1 MRRPSAP
8 VQVDHR
14 ADLRASF
21 DDLQDGRFAAARDR
35 LLPIMRGSFQEQDL
49 ETRLVFG
56 LALAGAGDALS
67 AAPLLNGIAA
77 ERPGTLHP
85 CVDLVT
91 LLHKRQRGRDA
102 EPAFQACLALTPA
115 DSRLRLRLA
124 QLLYELH
131 RFGDALAEI
140 DESLLHDPKLIPSM
154 NQRAI
159 ILAALGRYDEALAC
173 FRQIAAT
180 DPGHAAAWANIG
192 ITLAAKGDFEEAL
205 SAYRRSIQI
214 KPAEAQ
220 VRLNHSICLLKAG
233 RMVQGWHEH
242 EWRLR
247 LPGHTQLPLDRL
259 LPNLT
264 PSSDLTGK
272 TILVTHEEGIGDT
285 LMFLRY
291 VPLLS
296 RLGARV
302 LLWVPINL
310 ARLVGRVEGV
320 SGVIVADELKLEAD
334 WHCPFISLPRAFS
347 GTAQAWGAAVPYLRT
362 DPGRVAEAALA
373 LPRPRRV
380 DPPIDPLGFRSAG
393 PLKVGLVWGGAPRPD
408 IVNANAIDRK
418 RSMPLAELAPLA
430 ALRHVALI
438 SLQHGPHASEAA
450 NPPTGLALFDPMGFV
465 DDMDDTASLVRN
477 LDVVATV
484 DTSVAHLAGGLGV
497 PTILMDR
504 YDNCWRWFHGR
515 EDSPW
520 YPSMRIVRQTTY
532 GDWAGVVERV
542 VPLLQRMADAKRAGT
557 PMT

>member
-220 VRLNHSICLLKAG
+220 V
-233 RMVQGWHEH
+233 
-242 EWRLR
+242 
-247 LPGHTQLPLDRL
+247 
-259 LPNLT
+259 
-264 PSSDLTGK
+264 
-272 TILVTHEEGIGDT
+272 
-285 LMFLRY
+285 
-291 VPLLS
+291 
-296 RLGARV
+296 
-302 LLWVPINL
+302 
-310 ARLVGRVEGV
+310 
-320 SGVIVADELKLEAD
+320 
-334 WHCPFISLPRAFS
+334 
-347 GTAQAWGAAVPYLRT
+347 
-362 DPGRVAEAALA
+362 
-373 LPRPRRV
+373 
-380 DPPIDPLGFRSAG
+380 
-393 PLKVGLVWGGAPRPD
+393 
-408 IVNANAIDRK
+408 
-418 RSMPLAELAPLA
+418 
-430 ALRHVALI
+430 
-438 SLQHGPHASEAA
+438 
-450 NPPTGLALFDPMGFV
+450 
-465 DDMDDTASLVRN
+465 
-477 LDVVATV
+477 
-484 DTSVAHLAGGLGV
+484 
-497 PTILMDR
+497 
-504 YDNCWRWFHGR
+504 
-515 EDSPW
+515 
-520 YPSMRIVRQTTY
+520 
-532 GDWAGVVERV
+532 
-542 VPLLQRMADAKRAGT
+542 
-557 PMT
+557 

>member
-1 MRRPSAP
+1 MRRSPAP

-14 ADLRASF
+14 SLLAASF
-21 DDLQDGRFAAARDR
+21 GDLQEGRFEAARNR
-35 LLPIMRGSFQEQDL
+35 LLPIMRDSFKLQDL

-56 LALAGAGDALS
+56 LALAGTGDVAA

-77 ERPGTLHP
+77 ERPHTLHP

-91 LLHKRQRGRDA
+91 LLQKRQRSRDA
-102 EPAFQACLALTPA
+102 EPAFQACLALTPGDA
-115 DSRLRLRLA
+115 RLRLGLA
-124 QLLYELH
+124 QLLCELH
-131 RFGDALAEI
+131 RFEDALAAI
-140 DESLLHDPKLIPSM
+140 DQTLGHDPKLVPAL

-159 ILAALGRYDEALAC
+159 ILAALGRGDEALAC
-173 FRQIAAT
+173 FRQIVAT
-180 DPGHAAAWANIG
+180 DPRNAAAWANIG
-192 ITLAAKGDFEEAL
+192 ITLAAEGDFEEAL

-214 KPAEAQ
+214 KPAEPQ

-233 RMVQGWHEH
+233 RMVQGWQEH

-264 PSSDLTGK
+264 PTSDLAGK
-272 TILVTHEEGIGDT
+272 TILVTHEEGMGDT

-291 VPLLS
+291 VPMLS

-302 LLWVPINL
+302 LLWVPVNL
-310 ARLVGRVEGV
+310 AKLAARVEGV
-320 SGVIVADELKLEAD
+320 SGVIVADAVKLEAD

-347 GTAQAWGAAVPYLRT
+347 GTVQAWGAPAPYLRT
-362 DPGRVAEAALA
+362 DAGRVAEAALA
-373 LPRPRRV
+373 LPAPIRV
-380 DPPIDPLGFRSAG
+380 DPLADPLGSRSG
-393 PLKVGLVWGGAPRPD
+393 GTLMVGLVWGGAPRPD

-418 RSMPLAELAPLA
+418 RSMSLAELAPLA
-430 ALRHVALI
+430 ALRHVRLI

-450 NPPTGLALFDPMGFV
+450 HPPAGLALFDPMSFV
-465 DDMDDTASLVRN
+465 DDLDDTASLIRN
-477 LDVVATV
+477 LDVVVTV
-484 DTSVAHLAGGLGV
+484 DTSIAHLAGGLGV

-520 YPSMRIVRQTTY
+520 YPSMRIVRQTAY
-532 GDWAGVVERV
+532 GDWAGVVQRV
-542 VPLLQRMADAKRAGT
+542 VPLLQRMANAKRAGT
-557 PMT
+557 PMA